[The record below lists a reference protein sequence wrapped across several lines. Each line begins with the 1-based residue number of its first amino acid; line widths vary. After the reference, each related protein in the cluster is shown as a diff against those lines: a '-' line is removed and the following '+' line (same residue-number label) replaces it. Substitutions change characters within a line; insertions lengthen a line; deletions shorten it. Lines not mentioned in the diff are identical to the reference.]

1 MDNYTRLTD
10 KNDLDNNDS
19 FIAFLREM
27 LKKGNMKE
35 EWINEIIRKRD
46 NIEIYK
52 NAFTNKSVD
61 SVNNYE
67 LYELLGDKIVNA
79 SVMEYVY
86 KSFPAYRSSNSV
98 SFFSKII
105 AKYCSKNEF
114 SKIGKVV
121 GFHKFIVA
129 TTLEHNKNRD
139 KMTEDVFESFF
150 GATNLIINNDI
161 RQGVGYAIIY
171 DIIEN
176 IFTNNVRIDTRYT
189 SLVDSKTILK
199 ELFDSPDFK
208 RIFGIPTSG
217 TGNDLKYLDNTSY
230 KGEGEPI
237 YVFITHPEFKT
248 IKGLETIV
256 SSKMLPGEFL
266 QEVDRINQGIIN
278 ETFTKLLYN
287 KQFPIQPSA
296 YNTKTITNTL
306 IDNPRKDFN
315 KHRYDI
321 NVYLLLSLGTGN
333 NKAQASND
341 AAYKLLEKL
350 SRAGLYDPINLND
363 KYDKKYKGLPF

>member
-1 MDNYTRLTD
+1 MDNYMRLTD

-35 EWINEIIRKRD
+35 EWINEIIRKRE

-114 SKIGKVV
+114 SKIGKAV

-176 IFTNNVRIDTRYT
+176 IFRNNVRIDTKYT

-199 ELFDSPDFK
+199 ELFDSPEFK

-230 KGEGEPI
+230 KGDGEPV

-248 IKGLETIV
+248 IKGHENVDIAFRELL
-256 SSKMLPGEFL
+256 SKKIP
-266 QEVDRINQGIIN
+266 INTSPYTTRTGN
-278 ETFTKLLYN
+278 
-287 KQFPIQPSA
+287 
-296 YNTKTITNTL
+296 
-306 IDNPRKDFN
+306 
-315 KHRYDI
+315 DI
-321 NVYLLLSLGTGN
+321 NVYLLLSQGIGN
-333 NKAQASND
+333 NKTQASND
-341 AAYKLLEKL
+341 AASTLLEKL
-350 SRAGLYDPINLND
+350 YRTGLYDPRNLND

>member
-1 MDNYTRLTD
+1 MDIYTKLTD
-10 KNDLDNNDS
+10 KNELDNNDS

-27 LKKGNMKE
+27 LKKGNMKD
-35 EWINEIIRKRD
+35 EWINEIIRKRE

-52 NAFTNKSVD
+52 NAFTNKSID
-61 SVNNYE
+61 SANNYE

-79 SVMEYVY
+79 CVMEYVY
-86 KSFPAYRSSNSV
+86 KSFPEYRSSSSV

-114 SKIGKVV
+114 SRIGKKV

-129 TTLEHNKNRD
+129 TKLEHDKNRD

-176 IFTNNVRIDTRYT
+176 IFKNNVIIDTRYT

-199 ELFDSPDFK
+199 ELFDSIDFK
-208 RIFGIPTSG
+208 TKFGIPTSG

-230 KGEGEPI
+230 KGEGGPV
-237 YVFITHPEFKT
+237 YVYITHPQFKN
-248 IKGLETIV
+248 IKGLEIYTP
-256 SSKMLPGEFL
+256 SKMTHVEFL
-266 QEVDRINQGIIN
+266 GEVDRVNQGIIINSFN
-278 ETFTKLLYN
+278 ELLYN
-287 KQFPIQPSA
+287 KTFPIKPSQ
-296 YNTKTITNTL
+296 YNTKTITNVL
-306 IDNPRKDFN
+306 FDKPRKDFN
-315 KHRYDI
+315 KYEYDI
-321 NVYLLLSLGTGN
+321 DVYLLLSLGTGN

-350 SRAGLYDPINLND
+350 SRAGLYDPRNLNE
-363 KYDKKYKGLPF
+363 KYDRKYKGLPF

>member
-1 MDNYTRLTD
+1 MDNYMRLTD

-35 EWINEIIRKRD
+35 EWINEIIRKRE

-114 SKIGKVV
+114 SKIGKAV

-161 RQGVGYAIIY
+161 RQGVI
-171 DIIEN
+171 
-176 IFTNNVRIDTRYT
+176 
-189 SLVDSKTILK
+189 
-199 ELFDSPDFK
+199 
-208 RIFGIPTSG
+208 
-217 TGNDLKYLDNTSY
+217 
-230 KGEGEPI
+230 
-237 YVFITHPEFKT
+237 H
-248 IKGLETIV
+248 
-256 SSKMLPGEFL
+256 
-266 QEVDRINQGIIN
+266 
-278 ETFTKLLYN
+278 
-287 KQFPIQPSA
+287 
-296 YNTKTITNTL
+296 
-306 IDNPRKDFN
+306 
-315 KHRYDI
+315 
-321 NVYLLLSLGTGN
+321 
-333 NKAQASND
+333 
-341 AAYKLLEKL
+341 
-350 SRAGLYDPINLND
+350 
-363 KYDKKYKGLPF
+363 